1 MLEFYEIL
9 SNPIALGIYIALAVG
24 GSIYISISRQLKRQK
39 ELQVMA
45 DSLGFSYND
54 EQTEKVRG
62 LLESSSMLGNEM
74 FFNVLGGTLNGT
86 YFAIGDF
93 NIMVGS
99 DSRKR
104 KQYQTYVVIHSGKL
118 TSPNFCLQPESA
130 LFRMAEGLLNRLTGS
145 VDIDFP
151 THPDFSDNYF
161 LKSSDEDAVRNFFT
175 PRVLEYFQANHGL
188 SVEVFNGTLVFFRL
202 GELVKP
208 DDIKALIDNAMEVH
222 QVLLPQ

>member
-9 SNPIALGIYIALAVG
+9 SNPIALGIYIALAIG

-54 EQTEKVRG
+54 EQTEKVRE

-74 FFNVLGGTLNGT
+74 FFNVLGGTFNGT

-93 NIMVGS
+93 NITVGS

-161 LKSSDEDAVRNFFT
+161 LKSSNEDAVRKFFT
-175 PRVLEYFQANHGL
+175 PRVLEYFQAHHGL

>member
-9 SNPIALGIYIALAVG
+9 SNPIALGIYIVLAIG
-24 GSIYISISRQLKRQK
+24 GSIYIRISRQLKRQK
-39 ELQVMA
+39 ELQLMA

-54 EQTEKVRG
+54 EQTEKVRQ

-74 FFNVLGGTLNGT
+74 FFNVLGGIFNGT

-93 NIMVGS
+93 NITVGS
-99 DSRKR
+99 GSRKR

-118 TSPNFCLQPESA
+118 IAPNFCLQPECT
-130 LFRMAEGLLNRLTGS
+130 LFRMAEGLLNRVTGS
-145 VDIDFP
+145 FDIDFP
-151 THPDFSDNYF
+151 SHPAFSDNYF
-161 LKSSDEDAVRNFFT
+161 LKGSDENAVRNFFT
-175 PRVLEYFQANHGL
+175 PPVLEYFQAHHGL

>member
-1 MLEFYEIL
+1 MLELYEIL
-9 SNPIALGIYIALAVG
+9 SNPIALGIYIALAIG
-24 GSIYISISRQLKRQK
+24 GSIYVSISKQLKRQK
-39 ELQVMA
+39 ELHFMA
-45 DSLGFSYND
+45 DSLGFSCND
-54 EQTEKVRG
+54 EQTEKVRK

-74 FFNVLGGTLNGT
+74 FCNVLGGTLNGT

-93 NIMVGS
+93 NITVGR
-99 DSRKR
+99 DGKKR

-118 TSPNFCLQPESA
+118 TSPNFCLQPECA
-130 LFRMAEGLLNRLTGS
+130 LFRMAEGLLNRLTGP

-175 PRVLEYFQANHGL
+175 PRVLEYFQAHHGL

-208 DDIKALIDNAMEVH
+208 DDTKALIDNAMEVH
-222 QVLLPQ
+222 QVLSHQ

>member
-1 MLEFYEIL
+1 MIEFYEIF
-9 SNPIALGIYIALAVG
+9 SNPIALGIYIALAIG
-24 GSIYISISRQLKRQK
+24 GSVYISISRQLKRQK

-54 EQTEKVRG
+54 EQTEKVRE
-62 LLESSSMLGNEM
+62 LLESSSLLGNEM
-74 FFNVLGGTLNGT
+74 FFNVLGGTFNGT

-161 LKSSDEDAVRNFFT
+161 LKGSNEDAVRSFFT
-175 PRVLEYFQANHGL
+175 PRVLEYFQSHHGL

-208 DDIKALIDNAMEVH
+208 VDIQALIDNAMEVH

>member
-1 MLEFYEIL
+1 MLEFYEVL
-9 SNPIALGIYIALAVG
+9 SNPIALGIYIALAIG
-24 GSIYISISRQLKRQK
+24 GSIYLSISRQLKRQK

-54 EQTEKVRG
+54 EQTEKVTE

-74 FFNVLGGTLNGT
+74 FFNVLGGTFNGT

-93 NIMVGS
+93 NITVGS

-118 TSPNFCLQPESA
+118 TSPNFCLQPECA

-161 LKSSDEDAVRNFFT
+161 LKGSDEDAVRNFFT
-175 PRVLEYFQANHGL
+175 PRVLEYFQTNHGL

-208 DDIKALIDNAMEVH
+208 DDIKTLIDNAMEVH

>member
-1 MLEFYEIL
+1 MLEFYEVL
-9 SNPIALGIYIALAVG
+9 SNPIALGIYIALAIG

-54 EQTEKVRG
+54 EQTEKVTE

-74 FFNVLGGTLNGT
+74 FFNVLGGTFNGT

-93 NIMVGS
+93 NITVGS
-99 DSRKR
+99 GSKKR

-118 TSPNFCLQPESA
+118 ASPNFCLQPECA

-145 VDIDFP
+145 VDIDLP
-151 THPDFSDNYF
+151 THPEFSDNYF
-161 LKSSDEDAVRNFFT
+161 LKGSDEDAVRNFFT
-175 PRVLEYFQANHGL
+175 PRVLEYFQTNHGL

-208 DDIKALIDNAMEVH
+208 DDIKTLIDNAMEVH

>member
-9 SNPIALGIYIALAVG
+9 SNPIALGIYIALAIG
-24 GSIYISISRQLKRQK
+24 GSVYISISRQLKRQK
-39 ELQVMA
+39 ELQIMA

-54 EQTEKVRG
+54 EQTEKVRE

-74 FFNVLGGTLNGT
+74 FFNVLGGTFNGT

-93 NIMVGS
+93 NITVGS

-161 LKSSDEDAVRNFFT
+161 LKGSNEDAVRSFFT
-175 PRVLEYFQANHGL
+175 PRVLEYFQAHHGL

-208 DDIKALIDNAMEVH
+208 VDIQALIDNAMEVH

>member
-1 MLEFYEIL
+1 MLEFYGIL
-9 SNPIALGIYIALAVG
+9 SNPIALGIYIALAIG

-54 EQTEKVRG
+54 EQTEKVRE

-74 FFNVLGGTLNGT
+74 FFNVLGGTFNGT

-93 NIMVGS
+93 NITVGS

-161 LKSSDEDAVRNFFT
+161 LKGSEEDAVRNFFT

>member
-1 MLEFYEIL
+1 MLEFYGIL
-9 SNPIALGIYIALAVG
+9 SNPIALGIYIALAIG

-54 EQTEKVRG
+54 EQTEKVRE

-74 FFNVLGGTLNGT
+74 FFNVLGGTFNGT

-93 NIMVGS
+93 NITVGS

-118 TSPNFCLQPESA
+118 TSPNFCLQPESD

-161 LKSSDEDAVRNFFT
+161 LKGSNEDAVRSFFT
-175 PRVLEYFQANHGL
+175 PRVLEYFQSHHGL

>member
-1 MLEFYEIL
+1 
-9 SNPIALGIYIALAVG
+9 
-24 GSIYISISRQLKRQK
+24 
-39 ELQVMA
+39 MA

-54 EQTEKVRG
+54 EQTEKVRQ
-62 LLESSSMLGNEM
+62 LLDSSSMLGNEM
-74 FFNVLGGTLNGT
+74 FFNVLGGTFNGT

-93 NIMVGS
+93 NITVGS

-118 TSPNFCLQPESA
+118 TSPNFCLQPECA

-151 THPDFSDNYF
+151 THPEFSDNYF
-161 LKSSDEDAVRNFFT
+161 LKGSDEDAVRNFFT
-175 PRVLEYFQANHGL
+175 PRVLEYFQTNHGL

-208 DDIKALIDNAMEVH
+208 DDIKTLIDNAMEVH

>member
-1 MLEFYEIL
+1 MLEFYGIL
-9 SNPIALGIYIALAVG
+9 SNPIALGIYIALAIG

-54 EQTEKVRG
+54 EQTEKVRE

-74 FFNVLGGTLNGT
+74 FFNVLGGTFNGT

-93 NIMVGS
+93 NITVGS

-161 LKSSDEDAVRNFFT
+161 LKGSNEDAVREFFT
-175 PRVLEYFQANHGL
+175 PRVLEYFQAHHGL

>member
-9 SNPIALGIYIALAVG
+9 SNPIALGIYIALAIG
-24 GSIYISISRQLKRQK
+24 GSVYISISRQLKRQK
-39 ELQVMA
+39 ELQIMA

-54 EQTEKVRG
+54 EQTEKVTE

-74 FFNVLGGTLNGT
+74 FFNVLGGTFNGT

-93 NIMVGS
+93 NITVGS

-161 LKSSDEDAVRNFFT
+161 LKGSNEDAVRSFFT
-175 PRVLEYFQANHGL
+175 PRVLEYFQAHHGL

-208 DDIKALIDNAMEVH
+208 VDIQALIDNAMEVH

>member
-1 MLEFYEIL
+1 MLELYEIL
-9 SNPIALGIYIALAVG
+9 SNPIALGIYIALAIG

-54 EQTEKVRG
+54 EQTEKVRE
-62 LLESSSMLGNEM
+62 LLEASSMLGNEM
-74 FFNVLGGTLNGT
+74 FFNVLGGTFNGT

-93 NIMVGS
+93 NITVGS

-161 LKSSDEDAVRNFFT
+161 LKGSNEDAVREFFT
-175 PRVLEYFQANHGL
+175 PRVLEYFQAHHGL

>member
-1 MLEFYEIL
+1 MLELYEIL
-9 SNPIALGIYIALAVG
+9 SNPIAIGIYIVLAIG
-24 GSIYISISRQLKRQK
+24 GSIYISIFRQLKRQK

-54 EQTEKVRG
+54 EQTEKVRQ

-74 FFNVLGGTLNGT
+74 FFNVLGGIFNGT

-93 NIMVGS
+93 NITVGS
-99 DSRKR
+99 GSKKR

-118 TSPNFCLQPESA
+118 ASPNFCLQPECA

-161 LKSSDEDAVRNFFT
+161 LKGSDEDAVRNFFT
-175 PRVLEYFQANHGL
+175 PRVLEYFQVHHGL

-222 QVLLPQ
+222 QVFLPQ

>member
-1 MLEFYEIL
+1 MLEFYEVL
-9 SNPIALGIYIALAVG
+9 SNPIALGIYIALAIG
-24 GSIYISISRQLKRQK
+24 GSIYLSISRQLKRQK

-54 EQTEKVRG
+54 EQTEKVTE

-74 FFNVLGGTLNGT
+74 FFNVLGGTFNGT

-93 NIMVGS
+93 NITVGS

-118 TSPNFCLQPESA
+118 TSPNFCLQPECA

-161 LKSSDEDAVRNFFT
+161 LKGSDEDAVRKFFT

-208 DDIKALIDNAMEVH
+208 DDIKTLIDNAMEVH

>member
-1 MLEFYEIL
+1 MLELYEIL
-9 SNPIALGIYIALAVG
+9 SNPIALGIYIALAIG

-39 ELQVMA
+39 ELQLMA

-54 EQTEKVRG
+54 EQTEKVRQ
-62 LLESSSMLGNEM
+62 LLDSSSMLGNEM
-74 FFNVLGGTLNGT
+74 FFNVLGGTFNGT

-99 DSRKR
+99 GSKKR

-118 TSPNFCLQPESA
+118 ATPNFCLQPECA
-130 LFRMAEGLLNRLTGS
+130 LFRMAEGLLNRVTGS
-145 VDIDFP
+145 FDIDFP
-151 THPDFSDNYF
+151 SHPAFSENYF

-175 PRVLEYFQANHGL
+175 PRILEYFQAHHGL

-202 GELVKP
+202 GEWVKP
-208 DDIKALIDNAMEVH
+208 DDIRTLIDDALEIH
-222 QVLLPQ
+222 RTLLPQ

>member
-1 MLEFYEIL
+1 MFEFYEVL
-9 SNPIALGIYIALAVG
+9 SNPIALGIYIALAIG
-24 GSIYISISRQLKRQK
+24 GSIYLSISRQLKRQK

-54 EQTEKVRG
+54 EQTEKVTE

-74 FFNVLGGTLNGT
+74 FFNVLGGTFNGT

-93 NIMVGS
+93 NITVGS
-99 DSRKR
+99 DSRNR

-118 TSPNFCLQPESA
+118 TSPNFCLQPECA

-151 THPDFSDNYF
+151 THPEFSDNYF
-161 LKSSDEDAVRNFFT
+161 LKGSDEDAVRNFFT

-208 DDIKALIDNAMEVH
+208 DDIKTLIDNAMEVH

>member
-9 SNPIALGIYIALAVG
+9 SNPIALGIYITLAIG

-45 DSLGFSYND
+45 DSLGFSFND
-54 EQTEKVRG
+54 EQTEKVRE

-74 FFNVLGGTLNGT
+74 FFNVLGGTFNGT

-93 NIMVGS
+93 NITVGS

-145 VDIDFP
+145 FDIDFP

-208 DDIKALIDNAMEVH
+208 ADIKALIDNAMEVH

>member
-1 MLEFYEIL
+1 MLEFYEVL
-9 SNPIALGIYIALAVG
+9 SNPIALGIYIALAIG
-24 GSIYISISRQLKRQK
+24 GSIYLSISRQLKRQK

-54 EQTEKVRG
+54 EQTEKVTE

-74 FFNVLGGTLNGT
+74 FFNVLGGTFNGT

-93 NIMVGS
+93 NITVGS

-118 TSPNFCLQPESA
+118 TSPNFCLQPECA

-151 THPDFSDNYF
+151 THPEFSDNYF
-161 LKSSDEDAVRNFFT
+161 LKGSDEVAVRNFFT
-175 PRVLEYFQANHGL
+175 PRVLEYFQTNHGL

-208 DDIKALIDNAMEVH
+208 DDIKTLIDNAMEVH

>member
-9 SNPIALGIYIALAVG
+9 SNPIALGIYIALAIG
-24 GSIYISISRQLKRQK
+24 GSVYISISRQLKRQK
-39 ELQVMA
+39 ELQIMA

-54 EQTEKVRG
+54 EQTEKVRE

-74 FFNVLGGTLNGT
+74 FFNVLGGTFNGT

-93 NIMVGS
+93 NITVGS

-161 LKSSDEDAVRNFFT
+161 LKGSDEDAVRNFFT

>member
-1 MLEFYEIL
+1 MLEFYGIL
-9 SNPIALGIYIALAVG
+9 SNPIALGIYIALAIG

-74 FFNVLGGTLNGT
+74 FFNVLGGTFNGT

-93 NIMVGS
+93 NITVGS

-161 LKSSDEDAVRNFFT
+161 LKGSDEDAVRNFFT
-175 PRVLEYFQANHGL
+175 PRVLEYFQVHHGL

>member
-1 MLEFYEIL
+1 MLELYEIL
-9 SNPIALGIYIALAVG
+9 SNPIALGIYIALAIG

-54 EQTEKVRG
+54 EQTEKVRE

-74 FFNVLGGTLNGT
+74 FFNVLGGTFNGT

-93 NIMVGS
+93 NITVGS

-161 LKSSDEDAVRNFFT
+161 LKGSNEDAVREFFT
-175 PRVLEYFQANHGL
+175 PRVLEYFQAHHGL

-208 DDIKALIDNAMEVH
+208 DDIKTLIDNAMEVH

>member
-1 MLEFYEIL
+1 MLEFYEVL
-9 SNPIALGIYIALAVG
+9 SNPIALGIYIALAIG
-24 GSIYISISRQLKRQK
+24 GSIYLSISRQLKRQK

-54 EQTEKVRG
+54 EQTEKVTE

-74 FFNVLGGTLNGT
+74 FFNVLGGTFNGT

-93 NIMVGS
+93 NITVGS

-104 KQYQTYVVIHSGKL
+104 KQYQTYAVIHSGKL
-118 TSPNFCLQPESA
+118 TSPNFCLQPECA
-130 LFRMAEGLLNRLTGS
+130 LFRMAEGLLTRLTGS

-161 LKSSDEDAVRNFFT
+161 LKGSDEDAVRKFFT

-208 DDIKALIDNAMEVH
+208 DDIKTLIDNAMEVH

>member
-1 MLEFYEIL
+1 MLEFYEVL
-9 SNPIALGIYIALAVG
+9 SNPIALGIYIALAIG
-24 GSIYISISRQLKRQK
+24 GSIYLSISRQLKRQK

-54 EQTEKVRG
+54 EQTEKVTE

-74 FFNVLGGTLNGT
+74 FFNVLGGTFNGT

-93 NIMVGS
+93 NITVGS

-118 TSPNFCLQPESA
+118 TSPNFCLQPECA
-130 LFRMAEGLLNRLTGS
+130 LFRMAEGLLTRLTGS

-161 LKSSDEDAVRNFFT
+161 LKGSDEDAVRKFFT

-208 DDIKALIDNAMEVH
+208 DDIKTLIDNAMEVH

>member
-1 MLEFYEIL
+1 MLEFYGIL
-9 SNPIALGIYIALAVG
+9 SNPIALGIYIALAIG
-24 GSIYISISRQLKRQK
+24 GSIYISISSQLKRQK

-54 EQTEKVRG
+54 EQTEKVRE

-74 FFNVLGGTLNGT
+74 FFNVLGGTFNGT

-93 NIMVGS
+93 NITVGS

-145 VDIDFP
+145 FDIDFP

-208 DDIKALIDNAMEVH
+208 ADIKALIDNAMEVH

>member
-9 SNPIALGIYIALAVG
+9 SNPIALGIYITLAIG

-45 DSLGFSYND
+45 DSLGFSFND
-54 EQTEKVRG
+54 EQTEKVRE

-74 FFNVLGGTLNGT
+74 FFNVLGGTFNGT

-93 NIMVGS
+93 NITVGS

-104 KQYQTYVVIHSGKL
+104 KQYQTYVVIHSGKI

-161 LKSSDEDAVRNFFT
+161 LKGSDEDAVRNFFT

>member
-1 MLEFYEIL
+1 MLEFYEVL
-9 SNPIALGIYIALAVG
+9 SNPIALGIYIALAIG
-24 GSIYISISRQLKRQK
+24 GSIYLSISRQLKRQK

-54 EQTEKVRG
+54 EQTEKVTE

-74 FFNVLGGTLNGT
+74 FFNVLGGTFNGT

-93 NIMVGS
+93 NITVGS

-118 TSPNFCLQPESA
+118 TSPNFCLQPECA

-145 VDIDFP
+145 FDIDFP

-161 LKSSDEDAVRNFFT
+161 LKGSDEDAVRNFFT

-208 DDIKALIDNAMEVH
+208 DDIKTLIDNAMEVH

>member
-9 SNPIALGIYIALAVG
+9 SNPIALGIYITLAIG

-45 DSLGFSYND
+45 DSLGFSFND
-54 EQTEKVRG
+54 EQTEKVRE

-74 FFNVLGGTLNGT
+74 FFNVLGGTFNGT

-93 NIMVGS
+93 NITVGS

-145 VDIDFP
+145 FDIDFP

>member
-1 MLEFYEIL
+1 MLEFYGIL
-9 SNPIALGIYIALAVG
+9 SNPIALGIYIALAIG

-54 EQTEKVRG
+54 EQTEKVRE

-74 FFNVLGGTLNGT
+74 FFNVLGGTFNGT

-93 NIMVGS
+93 NITVGS

-175 PRVLEYFQANHGL
+175 PRVLEYFQVHYGL